1 MGSIDE
7 MLLKVLLLVFSLILS
22 AKAVNRGSIQVEGYG
37 EVWVISPDWANV
49 QVDGNGFTLFGN
61 SRMYFASYATDGF
74 DGNAY
79 WQIPLNNKVFSYSVD
94 VSNVGCHCNAAAY
107 FIDMPGNNA
116 GGGGD
121 WYCDANF
128 GNSIWCPEYD
138 TFEANK
144 HTLAGTLHTCDGSN
158 NNWSGCDRSGCQTNI
173 FNLDSNA
180 MCPESRCKINTNNWY
195 QLEHRQNSEK
205 SVIWVEQD
213 GNEFEFEICNDAG
226 YRQRMA
232 QSYDNMVWSGSLWGG
247 GGIDMNWLDGMT
259 GCGGECNIDG
269 SSVKFSNFKLLDD
282 APKTTTTTTT
292 TQKTTTTKTTTTK
305 KPDVTTTTT
314 SGDHSCPG
322 GSLADCINLCP
333 NDPSD
338 MYQDCVNE
346 CITLCS

>member
-128 GNSIWCPEYD
+128 GNSIWCPDYD
-138 TFEANK
+138 PFEANK

-158 NNWSGCDRSGCQTNI
+158 NNWRGCDRSGCQTNI

-180 MCPESRCKINTNNWY
+180 MCPESRCKINTNNCTSW
-195 QLEHRQNSEK
+195 STDKTVK
-205 SVIWVEQD
+205 SPSSGWSRMEMNLSLRYVRMQD
-213 GNEFEFEICNDAG
+213 TDRGWHSPTITWFG
-226 YRQRMA
+226 Q
-232 QSYDNMVWSGSLWGG
+232 GP
-247 GGIDMNWLDGMT
+247 
-259 GCGGECNIDG
+259 CGE
-269 SSVKFSNFKLLDD
+269 VVAL
-282 APKTTTTTTT
+282 T
-292 TQKTTTTKTTTTK
+292 
-305 KPDVTTTTT
+305 
-314 SGDHSCPG
+314 
-322 GSLADCINLCP
+322 
-333 NDPSD
+333 
-338 MYQDCVNE
+338 
-346 CITLCS
+346 

>member
-1 MGSIDE
+1 MGVEKMISQRT
-7 MLLKVLLLVFSLILS
+7 LLLFLPCLLS
-22 AKAVNRGSIQVEGYG
+22 SALAVNRGSIQVEGYG

-128 GNSIWCPEYD
+128 GNSIWCLEYD

-158 NNWSGCDRSGCQTNI
+158 NNWGSCDRSGCQTNI

-180 MCPESRCKINTNNWY
+180 MCPETSPST
-195 QLEHRQNSEK
+195 
-205 SVIWVEQD
+205 
-213 GNEFEFEICNDAG
+213 
-226 YRQRMA
+226 
-232 QSYDNMVWSGSLWGG
+232 
-247 GGIDMNWLDGMT
+247 
-259 GCGGECNIDG
+259 
-269 SSVKFSNFKLLDD
+269 
-282 APKTTTTTTT
+282 
-292 TQKTTTTKTTTTK
+292 
-305 KPDVTTTTT
+305 KPDTPPCQPTPQTPTLTSQEPSDPTARADPPTRQPPLTSRPSAELRDPHPRTESSEDSRPSPTSGPGKWLCSLTTPGSVEVPSSPRTT
-314 SGDHSCPG
+314 S
-322 GSLADCINLCP
+322 
-333 NDPSD
+333 
-338 MYQDCVNE
+338 
-346 CITLCS
+346 